1 MSNSEDSVGDDTL
14 TPYQFSMEEIGLGLS
29 RLTEALATDD
39 TSTIARA
46 CPEARLVYRRMVHL
60 YPKLQ
65 LDPTKR
71 DSLLAQLSRLR
82 SRIDECERRAKRST
96 VVGT

>member
-1 MSNSEDSVGDDTL
+1 MSHSEDSLGDDTL

-39 TSTIARA
+39 TNTIAKA
-46 CPEARLVYRRMVHL
+46 CSEARLVYRRMVHL

-71 DSLLAQLSRLR
+71 DSLLEQLSLLR
-82 SRIDECERRAKRST
+82 WRIEECEGRTKRST
-96 VVGT
+96 AAGS

>member
-1 MSNSEDSVGDDTL
+1 MSHSEDSLGDDTL

-39 TSTIARA
+39 TNTIAQA
-46 CPEARLVYRRMVHL
+46 CSEARLVYRRMVHL

-71 DSLLAQLSRLR
+71 DSLLALLSRLR
-82 SRIDECERRAKRST
+82 SRIDECDRRTKRPT
-96 VVGT
+96 AVGS

>member
-1 MSNSEDSVGDDTL
+1 MSQSEDSLGDDTL

-29 RLTEALATDD
+29 RLTEALATHD
-39 TSTIARA
+39 TNTIAQA
-46 CPEARLVYRRMVHL
+46 CSEAHLVYRRMVHL

-82 SRIDECERRAKRST
+82 SRIDECERRAKPST
-96 VVGT
+96 AVGS